1 MATGKTD
8 PTGGEDFL
16 SDIFARLDRSATTTV
31 APPERR
37 PAATHWQSVIQSIPD
52 IQPTPHPGDRDPR
65 SETLVR
71 FRFTGT
77 TRHDAVSAGEY
88 RDSEFRIAIARDQTL
103 RLRTGGSLPG
113 RTGVTASLDTALVDR
128 NQIETLVDHLRRR
141 ASRIRAEQQRQT
153 AVDALRLRC
162 IQQQI
167 NPVLPDHWQCQTTLV
182 SDDLIATL
190 THPAHPTIRLTWP
203 IKAFQTAAAEAAPL
217 ATAAVELSRYT
228 ARVQVNP

>member
-1 MATGKTD
+1 MTPPTD
-8 PTGGEDFL
+8 ASAGEEFL
-16 SDIFARLDRSATTTV
+16 RTIFARLDRGRSVTVTRSDRRTTT
-31 APPERR
+31 A
-37 PAATHWQSVIQSIPD
+37 HWHGVVQSIPD

-153 AVDALRLRC
+153 AVDTLRLRC